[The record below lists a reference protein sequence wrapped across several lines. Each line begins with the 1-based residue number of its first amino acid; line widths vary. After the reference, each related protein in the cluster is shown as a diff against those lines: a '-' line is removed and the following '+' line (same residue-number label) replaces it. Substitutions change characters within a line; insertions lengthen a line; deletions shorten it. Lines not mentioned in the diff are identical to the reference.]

1 MRLRMSVTKIE
12 FSLNAFLNLGGSF
25 VATRMFQKMEAPF
38 PIFIF
43 VFSTLA
49 LLLAGCSPEITT
61 LDSPAPP
68 ITRSEVDLDRYF
80 RTEIGKESA
89 NVPWIAHV
97 QAFDLN
103 QDGLMDAIGCEAKYN
118 EVVWLQ
124 QNDKGQFTEILLASD
139 MQAPVHAEVY
149 DLDEDGDFDILVSCM
164 NIVFPNNDKIGALIA
179 LENDGHQNFTKR
191 TLLEGVERVTDARA
205 HDMDGDGDLDLVV
218 GQFGYDQ
225 GEVRWMKNVGAW
237 QFESQSLLHLSG
249 LINVCVNDFNNDGHP
264 DIAAQFSQQWEEI
277 HLFENDGKG
286 NFTDKI
292 IWGSTNHDFASSGMT
307 TADLNQDGMPDLV
320 FANGDGF
327 GPTLKPGPRP
337 WHGIQWLENRGNGE
351 FSYKRIGDLA
361 GAYSPV
367 VRDIDQD
374 GDSDVLSV
382 SAFNDWEN
390 PKSDSLVW
398 FRNDGDQ
405 SFTKVTLA
413 HEPIQLLS
421 IDFADFDG
429 DGVGEIISGC
439 FPSYPPF
446 KRISRFAIWKERVHQ

>member
-1 MRLRMSVTKIE
+1 MKLPRHTALL
-12 FSLNAFLNLGGSF
+12 SLSL
-25 VATRMFQKMEAPF
+25 
-38 PIFIF
+38 
-43 VFSTLA
+43 LA
-49 LLLAGCSPEITT
+49 LFQPGCAPYDGI

-80 RTEIGKESA
+80 RKAIGKES
-89 NVPWIAHV
+89 NDVPWIAHV
-97 QAFDLN
+97 RAFDLD
-103 QDGLMDAIGCEAKYN
+103 QDGLMDAIGCEAKYDQ
-118 EVVWLQ
+118 VVWLR
-124 QNDKGQFTEILLASD
+124 QNDRGEFEETVLASD
-139 MQAPVHAEVY
+139 MQAPVRAEIC
-149 DLDEDGDFDILVSCM
+149 DLDEDGDLDILVSCM

-179 LENDGHQNFTKR
+179 LENDGSENFTKR
-191 TLLEGVERVTDARA
+191 ILLERVERVNDAQA

-225 GEVRWMKNVGAW
+225 GEVRWMKKVRPW
-237 QFESQSLLHLSG
+237 QYESKSLLHLSG
-249 LINVCVNDFNNDGHP
+249 LINVCIDDFNSDGHP

-286 NFTDKI
+286 NFTNKI

-307 TADLNQDGMPDLV
+307 AADLNQDGLPDLV

-337 WHGIQWLENRGNGE
+337 WHGVQWLENRGDGN
-351 FSYKRIGDLA
+351 FAYSRIGDLA

-367 VRDIDQD
+367 VSDVDQD
-374 GDSDVLSV
+374 GDQDVLSV
-382 SAFNDWEN
+382 SAFNDWDDPE
-390 PKSDSLVW
+390 SDSLVW

-405 SFTKVTLA
+405 GFTKVTLA
-413 HEPIQLLS
+413 HDPIQLLT

-439 FPSYPPF
+439 FPSVPPF
-446 KRISRFAIWKERVHQ
+446 DRINRFAIWKERAHR

>member
-1 MRLRMSVTKIE
+1 
-12 FSLNAFLNLGGSF
+12 
-25 VATRMFQKMEAPF
+25 METPF
-38 PIFIF
+38 PVFMC
-43 VFSTLA
+43 VFSTLF
-49 LLLAGCSPEITT
+49 LLQVGCSPELTS
-61 LDSPAPP
+61 LDTPAPP
-68 ITRSEVDLDRYF
+68 INQSEIDLDRYSSS
-80 RTEIGKESA
+80 EIGKKST

-97 QAFDLN
+97 RAFDLN

-118 EVVWLQ
+118 EVIWLQ
-124 QNDKGQFTEILLASD
+124 QNEKGQFTEILLASD

-149 DLDEDGDFDILVSCM
+149 DLDEDGEYDILVSCM
-164 NIVFPNNDKIGALIA
+164 KIVFPNNNKIGALIA
-179 LENDGHQNFTKR
+179 LENDGYQNFTKR
-191 TLLEGVERVTDARA
+191 ILLEDVERVTDARA

-225 GEVRWMKNVGAW
+225 GGVRWMKNIGSW

-264 DIAAQFSQQWEEI
+264 DIAAQFSQHWEEI

-286 NFTDKI
+286 NFTDRI

-307 TADLNQDGMPDLV
+307 TADLNQDGRPDLV

-337 WHGIQWLENRGNGE
+337 WHGIQWLKNEGNGK

-361 GAYSPV
+361 GAYSPI

-374 GDSDVLSV
+374 GDPDILSV

-390 PKSDSLVW
+390 PESDSLVL
-398 FRNDGDQ
+398 FRNDGAQ

-413 HEPIQLLS
+413 YEPIQLLS

-439 FPSYPPF
+439 FPSSPPF
-446 KRISRFAIWKERVHQ
+446 ERIGRFAIWKERGHQ